1 MRVAAQAMERL
12 LLPRGRRGIPDRP
25 AARVVRLQ
33 AQRRL
38 VAVRRE
44 GMPPPLGLR
53 AEGNPGL
60 VRLAERL
67 QARRVDGEGDL
78 AIAHRERG
86 ARIGR
91 TEHGI
96 VAADEAAPVDGHG
109 APMVRA
115 RAAARQD
122 AVARRIGTGYS
133 TRMAKI
139 TLIGAGS
146 TGFAKPFLVDIM
158 SRPGLADATVSLMDI
173 DAKKLAVTES
183 LARKIARQ
191 LKAPN
196 RIEATTDRRRALD
209 GADYVVSVVL
219 LHGIEPYEHALNT
232 TLRHGVNASIG
243 CTTGPSG
250 VFMFLRYV
258 PYQRAIT
265 KDMMEVCPDCLYLHY
280 SNPTTMVPWYVNLVA
295 PRIRSIG
302 MCHSVQHSASQIAD
316 YIGAPLDETRHWVAG
331 VNHQAWFLRYEWNG
345 KDAYPLLREAAKRP
359 EVYEADIVRFEMLK
373 FFGYFL
379 TESSV
384 HNSEYVPYFRRT
396 KADIERYTDRR
407 GGWAGAGLER
417 TNAQIWRASIEKG
430 RGRARGGGD
439 RRRSR
444 GHQGEHGV
452 HGGDLRRHRDEH
464 ALPVQRQRPQHRP
477 DHQPAARA
485 AASRCRASSTA
496 PGCTRASSESCRPS
510 ARRSTG
516 AASRATSAR

>member
-1 MRVAAQAMERL
+1 
-12 LLPRGRRGIPDRP
+12 
-25 AARVVRLQ
+25 
-33 AQRRL
+33 
-38 VAVRRE
+38 
-44 GMPPPLGLR
+44 
-53 AEGNPGL
+53 
-60 VRLAERL
+60 
-67 QARRVDGEGDL
+67 
-78 AIAHRERG
+78 
-86 ARIGR
+86 
-91 TEHGI
+91 
-96 VAADEAAPVDGHG
+96 
-109 APMVRA
+109 
-115 RAAARQD
+115 
-122 AVARRIGTGYS
+122 
-133 TRMAKI
+133 MAKI

-158 SRPGLADATVSLMDI
+158 SRPGLAGSTVSLMDI
-173 DAKKLAVTES
+173 DEKKLAVTES

-196 RIEATTDRRRALD
+196 RIEASTDRRRALD

-265 KDMMEVCPDCLYLHY
+265 KDLREVCPDCLYLHY

-316 YIGAPLDETRHWVAG
+316 YIGAPLEETRHWVAG

-345 KDAYPLLREAAKRP
+345 KDAYPLLREAVKRP

-417 TNAQIWRASIEKG
+417 TNAEIWRASIEKG
-430 RGRARGGGD
+430 RDALAEEASGDGPVAITPSQEYTVAIFNAIETNTPYRFNGNVLNTGLITNLPPGCCVEVPCLVDSTGVHPCFVGDLPPQCASLNRGRIAGDECAVRGAIAGD
-439 RRRSR
+439 RKMIEQAIALDPLTAAS
-444 GHQGEHGV
+444 
-452 HGGDLRRHRDEH
+452 LTLDEVH
-464 ALPVQRQRPQHRP
+464 ALVDELFTGQKKWI
-477 DHQPAARA
+477 DAFPA
-485 AASRCRASSTA
+485 
-496 PGCTRASSESCRPS
+496 
-510 ARRSTG
+510 
-516 AASRATSAR
+516 